1 MESWEESN
9 HDLICFYLSLL
20 HLAGGERERASRL
33 VISEAGLL
41 GGTWGEGDESIIF
54 TQWVPGASCSPIIY
68 TLYLITSLLN
78 IGSSV
83 IRN

>member
-1 MESWEESN
+1 MILFVFIS
-9 HDLICFYLSLL
+9 LSSTWQE
-20 HLAGGERERASRL
+20 ERERASRL